1 MTTPTIPPWPGDQ
14 PPSEAQLATLLQREG
29 LSGRWWSNPPGD
41 RYGAHSH
48 PYHKLLYC
56 ARGSI
61 RFEVDGTDQRFDLSP
76 GDRLDIPPGVTHS
89 AIVGPSG
96 VACVEAARP

>member
-1 MTTPTIPPWPGDQ
+1 MTTPTITPWPGDK
-14 PPSEAQLATLLQREG
+14 PPSEAELEALLQREG
-29 LSGRWWSNPPGD
+29 LAPRWWSNAPGD

-56 ARGSI
+56 VRGSI
-61 RFEVDGTDQRFDLSP
+61 CFLVEPGGRQLDLSP
-76 GDRLDIPPGVTHS
+76 GDRLDIPIDTTHS

-96 VACVEAARP
+96 VACVEAALP